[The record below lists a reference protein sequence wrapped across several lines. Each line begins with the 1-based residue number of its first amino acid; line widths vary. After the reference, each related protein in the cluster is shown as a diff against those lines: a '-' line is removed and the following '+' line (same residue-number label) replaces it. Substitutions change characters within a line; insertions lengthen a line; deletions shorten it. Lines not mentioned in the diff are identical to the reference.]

1 MKISEKTQDRI
12 GSLLVVFLLGIL
24 LFIILGG
31 MMVATEF

>member
-1 MKISEKTQDRI
+1 MKLSEKTQDRL
-12 GSLLVVFLLGIL
+12 GWLLVVFLLGIL